1 VSKIT
6 EVFINLSKLRISNPV
21 QSLKPYRNCTR
32 TAKIRKQ
39 PSLETQLRLE
49 VHHIMHVTYI
59 QVRSMVL
66 VRYLANQEAR
76 RDLRKSK
83 SYPYQVN
90 TNTYS
95 NLEVFIAGGP

>member
-1 VSKIT
+1 MSP
-6 EVFINLSKLRISNPV
+6 F
-21 QSLKPYRNCTR
+21 
-32 TAKIRKQ
+32 
-39 PSLETQLRLE
+39 
-49 VHHIMHVTYI
+49 TYI

-76 RDLRKSK
+76 RDLRKSQ

>member
-1 VSKIT
+1 MSP
-6 EVFINLSKLRISNPV
+6 F
-21 QSLKPYRNCTR
+21 
-32 TAKIRKQ
+32 
-39 PSLETQLRLE
+39 
-49 VHHIMHVTYI
+49 TYI